1 MDAGEWD
8 ERYAASDLVWG
19 VEPNRWVAAELADL
33 EPGRALDV
41 ACGEGRNAIWLAS
54 RGWTVTGTDFSE
66 VAIERARRLAAQ
78 AGVEARST
86 WIRTDVTDG
95 LPPGTF
101 DAVVLA
107 YLQLPMTQRRAVV
120 RSSAGRPRPR
130 RDPARRR
137 ARRDEPHRGLWR
149 PPRPAVLYGA
159 DDLLA
164 DLADREDLAVDK
176 ATRVRRPVETP
187 DGPRDAIDAL
197 LRVRRR

>member
-120 RSSAGRPRPR
+120 RSSAGVLAPGGTLLVVAHDATNLTEGYGGPR
-130 RDPARRR
+130 D
-137 ARRDEPHRGLWR
+137 
-149 PPRPAVLYGA
+149 PAVLYGA